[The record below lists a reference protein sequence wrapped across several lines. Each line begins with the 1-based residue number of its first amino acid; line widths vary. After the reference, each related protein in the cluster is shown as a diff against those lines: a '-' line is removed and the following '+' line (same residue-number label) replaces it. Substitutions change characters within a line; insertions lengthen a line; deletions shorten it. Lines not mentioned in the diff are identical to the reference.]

1 MKRNH
6 LTQENFLAKLRRAI
20 DKNQDIYIVS
30 SDVSSTINKIS
41 EFLDYEKFHFLD
53 LTDVCIGVKFK
64 ENALVIVDNE
74 KALLE
79 QLLKHEI
86 NYFSK
91 F

>member
-1 MKRNH
+1 MLLHVLSK
-6 LTQENFLAKLRRAI
+6 E
-20 DKNQDIYIVS
+20 
-30 SDVSSTINKIS
+30 
-41 EFLDYEKFHFLD
+41 EKFHFLD
-53 LTDVCIGVKFK
+53 LTDVCIGVKFE

-74 KALLE
+74 KELLE